1 MLEEAA
7 MQLLRPNFPVISV
20 KKLRNAVHAAI
31 LERPQAFLSAKE
43 SQ

>member
-1 MLEEAA
+1 MLEEVA